1 MSKHDIDVDFSCTH
15 AQWPRVQKSLER
27 FSKKCASRDIPFKY
41 SFEDSPPPTYR
52 AFVKC
57 KRKHGSV
64 FDAQFQ
70 DMTGAKWRFN
80 PKVNRRLYRL
90 KSPDIEKIWR
100 NFDHIGKL
108 HTPPDVFKESQFV
121 GYSTVQIKARYTP
134 PSKWRVI
141 SVCDPADPNNP
152 QDTPAIYT
160 AMFGE
165 KIPERVGRKKLPE
178 KYIDQCDHCTSGRR
192 RRKQVFIV
200 ESPKGQK
207 RWVGKTC
214 LKSYTGL
221 DPKDLEDLLRYATA
235 SPEEPTSHGG
245 RVSETTF
252 ETSLMN
258 MLIGAYATQK
268 IPYKSGLGHTLL
280 FSSVKYLEDED
291 LLELGQWSRTHPTRP
306 VEWRP
311 LLKLPN
317 IFNIKRNADIN
328 NTLPM
333 HTLLNM
339 MEWRPSA
346 KVMMLASDFAQ
357 AVEDMKNDRPSDFT
371 RKVLS
376 VAECGVVQRKTW
388 NVYAGAS
395 SRWLK
400 KIHEQWFAE
409 KSDIKPESKTK
420 SYTADAGQRITV
432 KVFYHSQRET
442 RNGYTITE
450 FRTAKNEAFVTFG
463 QADVGGIKTGAKLT
477 LTGTVKRHGEYQ
489 GNGSTTLNRISITG
503 GWTK

>member
-1 MSKHDIDVDFSCTH
+1 LSKNDISVDFSCTH

-41 SFEDSPPPTYR
+41 EFQDSPPPTYR

-57 KRKHGSV
+57 NRKYGSV
-64 FDAQFQ
+64 FDEQFQ

-100 NFDHIGKL
+100 NLDHIGKL
-108 HTPPDVFKESQFV
+108 HTPPEVFKESKFV
-121 GYSTVQIKARYTP
+121 GYSTVQIKAQYTP

-141 SVCDPADPNNP
+141 TVCDPADPNNP

-160 AMFGE
+160 PMFGE
-165 KIPERVGRKKLPE
+165 KIPERVGRKKLPH
-178 KYIDQCDHCTSGRR
+178 KYTDQCDHCTSGKR
-192 RRKQVFIV
+192 RRKQVYIV

-207 RWVGKTC
+207 RYVGKTC

-221 DPKDLEDLLRYATA
+221 DPKDLEDLLCYAKA

-268 IPYKSGLGHTLL
+268 MPYKSGLGRSLL
-280 FSSVKYLEDED
+280 FSFVKYLPDEN
-291 LLELGQWSRTHPTRP
+291 LLELGRWDTDLRGRRTWEPQF
-306 VEWRP
+306 
-311 LLKLPN
+311 KIAN
-317 IFNIKRNADIN
+317 IFDLRRPDD
-328 NTLPM
+328 LPSDWQM
-333 HTLLNM
+333 HMLLQNM
-339 MEWRPSA
+339 SWRPSA
-346 KVMMLASDFAQ
+346 KIMMLASDFAQ

-400 KIHEQWFAE
+400 KIHEQWFNE
-409 KSDIKPESKTK
+409 KSDIKPEQKTVAH
-420 SYTADAGQRITV
+420 TGEVGERITV

-442 RNGYTITE
+442 KNGYTITE
-450 FRTAKNEAFVTFG
+450 FRTKKNEAFVTFG
-463 QADVGGIKTGAKLT
+463 TADISQIKTGDKLL
-477 LTGTVKRHGEYQ
+477 LTGTIKRHGAFN
-489 GNGSTTLNRISITG
+489 GNGSTTLNRIQMTG
-503 GWTK
+503 GWKA